1 MFTNT
6 IYESVKQELDKYLFG
21 FEKSQL
27 ETSLLSGKL
36 TLCLFFCRPNQP
48 EKRKCEARLR
58 DWTLAV
64 AGLPFL
70 AKGGHHRKSSN
81 PVQLPSNVREQPHH
95 CQHIGVVRDFGPRLA
110 PPIPRQRLRAPRYR
124 PDSAIQRSQFLPYRS
139 HDSCSP
145 QKS

>member
-58 DWTLAV
+58 D
-64 AGLPFL
+64 
-70 AKGGHHRKSSN
+70 
-81 PVQLPSNVREQPHH
+81 
-95 CQHIGVVRDFGPRLA
+95 
-110 PPIPRQRLRAPRYR
+110 
-124 PDSAIQRSQFLPYRS
+124 
-139 HDSCSP
+139 
-145 QKS
+145 